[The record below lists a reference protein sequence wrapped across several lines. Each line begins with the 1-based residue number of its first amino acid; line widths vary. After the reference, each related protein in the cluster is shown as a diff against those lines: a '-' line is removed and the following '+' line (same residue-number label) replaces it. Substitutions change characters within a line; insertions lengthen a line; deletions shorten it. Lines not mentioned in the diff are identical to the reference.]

1 MIEPPER
8 PNLIFILPDRQ
19 RRDTMACYGNDWIQ
33 VPHLNRLAD
42 ESLVFDNC
50 YVTQPVCCPARASIM
65 CGQYPID
72 AGMPVNRHI
81 LPADLPTIAEMLPEG
96 YHTGYVGKWHLGD
109 EVVAQHGFD
118 EWLPCFD
125 HWWHEYT
132 DESYSQRFSPYHQW
146 LVSHGFEPDAP
157 HPAGK
162 YFSERFRSQL
172 PLEYHMATWIGQQA
186 AGFIERNAQQPFV
199 LFASSKEPHPPFTSP
214 FNDLYDPESLPVEE
228 NFRRFPNG
236 HSLFNRVRADFWM
249 QSQYGGDTHHGRR
262 AAGPHFDLAT
272 EAGFRQMR
280 SNYYGCVSLVDGMV
294 GNILSA
300 IEDAGVRN
308 NTIVVF
314 TSDHGEMV
322 GTHGHV
328 EMRSPYEDSARVPL
342 LIRAPWLGQT
352 QRRIEGNFS
361 QIDFVPTLLEMLGQR
376 PPDELPGTSRAT
388 VLRGHEDLAG
398 NDVFIQHNGIGDR
411 DLTSAASSTTI
422 PPEQVHQ
429 INLLKTAPWR
439 SVVTADRWKMTLCA
453 ADQGELF
460 DLNTDPLEMTNLFG
474 RPGHQD
480 RIRWMAARLRLWQ
493 AQVGDTAPLPGV

>member
-1 MIEPPER
+1 MIEAPER
-8 PNLIFILPDRQ
+8 PNLVFILPDRQ

-33 VPHLNRLAD
+33 VPRLNGLAD

-50 YVTQPVCCPARASIM
+50 YVTQPVCCPSRASIL

-72 AGMPVNRHI
+72 AGMPVNRHV
-81 LPADLPTIAEMLPEG
+81 LPKELPTIAELLSDE

-132 DESYSQRFSPYHQW
+132 DESYRQRFSPYHNW
-146 LVSHGFEPDAP
+146 LVENGFEPDAP

-172 PLEYHMATWIGQQA
+172 PAEYHMATWIGEQSA
-186 AGFIERNAQQPFV
+186 NFIRQNSKKPFV
-199 LFASSKEPHPPFTSP
+199 LYASSKEPHPPFTSP
-214 FNDLYDPESLPVEE
+214 FNDLYDPETMPVEE
-228 NFRRFPNG
+228 TFRRFPEG
-236 HSLFNRVRADFWM
+236 HSLFNRIRSEFWM
-249 QSQYGGDTHHGRR
+249 QSQYGGDSHHGRR
-262 AAGPHFDLAT
+262 GAGPHFDLT
-272 EAGFRQMR
+272 TDEGFRQMR

-294 GNILSA
+294 GSILDA
-300 IEDAGVRN
+300 IDDAGVRD

-328 EMRSPYEDSARVPL
+328 EMRSPYEESSRVPL
-342 LIRAPWLGQT
+342 LIRAPWLADQ
-352 QRRIEGNFS
+352 QRRIDGNVS
-361 QIDFVPTLLEMLGQR
+361 QIDFVPTLLDMLGQ
-376 PPDELPGTSRAT
+376 PVPDELAGQSRAD
-388 VLRGHEDLAG
+388 VLRGEASLAD
-398 NDVFIQHNGIGDR
+398 NDIVIQHNGIGDR
-411 DLTSAASSTTI
+411 DLTSAASSHTMSSAGVR
-422 PPEQVHQ
+422 QL
-429 INLLKTAPWR
+429 NLLKTAPWR

-460 DLNTDPLEMTNLFG
+460 DLNADPLEMTNLFDL
-474 RPGHQD
+474 PEYAD

-493 AQVGDTAPLPGV
+493 AEVGDTAPLPGV